1 MVCLSL
7 FHSITLLLCFSSHFL
22 NLPSIHL
29 LSPLCSYQ
37 SPSLSTILITNLLY
51 IAISLFILSFC
62 HLHHPFTLST
72 LTIWSFPLSLCHP
85 HQLSTLLLLLS
96 HPSPYL
102 LPFQILS
109 IQHGHFTLRRVVFS
123 LTTFPL
129 IHFHFIHHSFIST
142 FIVEM
147 NIFTKNTKCIW
158 SVLMSHYYRTSDKD
172 VSGRDRI
179 YFFFYSSQHSECKHV
194 PGMLLITISLK
205 LRLLLKKNI
214 DD

>member
-37 SPSLSTILITNLLY
+37 SPSLSTILITYLLY

-102 LPFQILS
+102 LPFQVRS

-123 LTTFPL
+123 LTTYPL

-147 NIFTKNTKCIW
+147 NTFTKTRKVFEAFRCPI
-158 SVLMSHYYRTSDKD
+158 SIGLQARRLVEGIES
-172 VSGRDRI
+172 I
-179 YFFFYSSQHSECKHV
+179 FFFTLRNIRNVNTYRECH
-194 PGMLLITISLK
+194 
-205 LRLLLKKNI
+205 
-214 DD
+214 